1 MNATTDKLNNP
12 KITKL
17 VRVTISLDPTDYE
30 SFERLA
36 EKNHLS
42 RSWLIRK
49 AMRDFLERSLEI
61 QEIDPL

>member
-36 EKNHLS
+36 EKIIYLV
-42 RSWLIRK
+42 RG
-49 AMRDFLERSLEI
+49 
-61 QEIDPL
+61 